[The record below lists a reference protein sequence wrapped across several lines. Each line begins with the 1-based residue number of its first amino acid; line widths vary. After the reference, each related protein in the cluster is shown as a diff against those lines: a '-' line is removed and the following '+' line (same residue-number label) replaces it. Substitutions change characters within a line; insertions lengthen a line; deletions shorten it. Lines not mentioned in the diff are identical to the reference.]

1 MKDITFRSVMLKGQD
16 GDTISGIEKIEAEG
30 GVMKMRITL
39 SSGATV
45 DFDVEDVPD
54 QEVVDQWIDQKL
66 GWKKL
71 QIVTHPDRSQLP
83 PVDISSVINT
93 ANEFFVAV
101 YMTVSD
107 SGSYEAATEFIIP
120 NLQTN
125 IAPRNKVDYIGGW
138 NYDSSY
144 NGCVYVRLNRDAKT
158 ISLLSNFT
166 KVTGSSGIG
175 ATMAVYYR

>member
-66 GWKKL
+66 TWKNL
-71 QIVTHPDRSQLP
+71 QTVTHPDRSQLS
-83 PVDISSVINT
+83 PVDISSVIDT
-93 ANEFFVAV
+93 AHEFFVAV
-101 YMTVSD
+101 YMPVSD
-107 SGSYEAATEFIIP
+107 SGSYDASAEFIIP
-120 NLQTN
+120 NWPSSF
-125 IAPRNKVDYIGGW
+125 APRAKNDYIGGW

-144 NGCVYVRLNRDAKT
+144 NGCVYVRLNREAKT

-166 KVTGSSGIG
+166 KVTGSSSTG